1 MNARNLLS
9 QQIQMMNV
17 KILDLYK
24 HSKHTTTGDFFSLA
38 LKELGVVSEELEV
51 AAEELNDQ
59 RKALDN
65 TYHDIHTER
74 LRYQNLFE
82 FAPDCCLVTDIQGK
96 IQEVNLAATALLN
109 RRSHHLIG
117 KPFSVLIAVEDRHQF
132 RNALTD
138 VVECDHVQ
146 FSVKLQYNTN
156 QQFDALITVDTIRA
170 QGKLLALRWIIGEQ
184 RSCKP
189 EATTAAL
196 SPTNFEPRSLIQYN
210 RGEIIPLAA
219 QSIWLVT
226 QGVVKLCSFTETGE
240 EVLVGIAAER
250 MVFGRSLTSLPIY
263 QAMALSPE
271 VKVVSVSLVELGQSA
286 TLAQA
291 LVPLITQRLQQT
303 ERLLTLHGQI
313 RVSDRLIGLLT
324 LLAQEIGESNP
335 LGIRLKARLTHQD
348 IANACSTTRV
358 TITRLLNQLQEKGM
372 IQYDSSNHII
382 LRAAL

>member
-1 MNARNLLS
+1 MNMGNLLS
-9 QQIQMMNV
+9 QRIQTMNV

-24 HSKHTTTGDFFSLA
+24 HSKNTTTGDFFSLA

-65 TYHDIHTER
+65 NYHDIHAER
-74 LRYQNLFE
+74 LRYHNLFE

-117 KPFSVLIAVEDRHQF
+117 KPFSVLIAVEDRHRF
-132 RNALTD
+132 RNALAD

-146 FSVKLQYNTN
+146 FLVKLQYNTN

-170 QGKLLALRWIIGEQ
+170 QGRVLALRWIIGEQ
-184 RSCKP
+184 RNCKP

-196 SPTNFEPRSLIQYN
+196 SPANFEPRSLIQYN
-210 RGEIIPLAA
+210 RSEIIPLAA
-219 QSIWLVT
+219 HSIWLVT
-226 QGVVKLCSFTETGE
+226 HGIVKLCSFTETGE

-263 QAMALSPE
+263 QAVPLSSE
-271 VKVVSVSLVELGQSA
+271 VKLVAVSLLELGQSA

-324 LLAQEIGESNP
+324 LLAQEIGESNF

-358 TITRLLNQLQEKGM
+358 TITRLLNRLQEEGL
-372 IQYDSSNHII
+372 IQYDSTNHII
-382 LRAAL
+382 LRATL